1 MGQGEGPAALL
12 ASGFPC
18 GGGAEAENAVVKCL
32 IVEDDARIAGVVEKA
47 LGTAGFLVHLEIHG
61 DFALDRLRQEAFD
74 VAVLDIML
82 PGRDGL
88 SIVRGLR
95 EQGINTPVL
104 LLTARSALTERV
116 EGLESGADDYLS
128 KPFHVEE
135 LVARVKA
142 LARRSATEGFT
153 VLSLEDL
160 TLNLATRAVSRGER
174 AIALANREF
183 ALLEYL
189 LRKKGRVL
197 SRTQIC
203 EHVWGYYFDV
213 NQNLVD
219 VYIKRLREKLEA
231 GGEARLIQ
239 TVRGIGYCLRGES

>member
-1 MGQGEGPAALL
+1 MDNGP
-12 ASGFPC
+12 
-18 GGGAEAENAVVKCL
+18 VKCL
-32 IVEDDARIAGVVEKA
+32 IVEDDPQIAGVVEKA
-47 LGTAGFLVHLEIHG
+47 LTTAGFLVHRETHG
-61 DFALDRLRQEAFD
+61 DAALERLRREAFD
-74 VAVLDIML
+74 VTVLDIML

-88 SIVRGLR
+88 SIVRELR
-95 EQGINTPVL
+95 EEGVNTPVL
-104 LLTARSALTERV
+104 LLTARSAVTERV
-116 EGLESGADDYLS
+116 EGLEKGADDYLT

-135 LVARVKA
+135 LVARAKA

-153 VLSLEDL
+153 VLSIDDL
-160 TLNLATRAVSRGER
+160 HLNLATRAVTRGER
-174 AIALANREF
+174 PVVLANREF

-213 NQNLVD
+213 NHNLVD

-231 GGEARLIQ
+231 EGENRLIH
-239 TVRGIGYCLRGES
+239 TVRGIGYSLREKE